1 MTGSRF
7 FQAAAA
13 MSFLALLLVVF
24 GGVSVLFVD
33 VAFFIQAFALLAALA
48 GIGLAI
54 SERLAFWGKP
64 ASPYLA

>member
-13 MSFLALLLVVF
+13 LSFLALLLVVF

-33 VAFFIQAFALLAALA
+33 VAFFVQSFALLAVLSGIALA
-48 GIGLAI
+48 M
-54 SERLAFWGKP
+54 SERLAYWGKP